1 MVKIGFMQG
10 RFSPLVNDRIQ
21 AFPVENWE
29 NEFKIAKAKKEIYM
43 NMSSASPSNL
53 TDRKKLIAI
62 PTPPNGGMF
71 KAFNLF

>member
-1 MVKIGFMQG
+1 MALKKNLIFQ
-10 RFSPLVNDRIQ
+10 
-21 AFPVENWE
+21 
-29 NEFKIAKAKKEIYM
+29 FKLYKSSNTPRKAIAKAKKEIYM